1 MQEPFTLHMSDWLI
15 IGLYMAIALGV
26 GCAMQ
31 RRAGTDRTSY
41 FLAGRSL
48 PWWWVGA
55 SMAATTFAADTPLAV
70 TGIIASKGLSGN
82 WLWLPVIAIHA
93 AVFVFFA
100 ANWSRSGVMTDAEL
114 ISIRYS
120 GKPAEILRWCR
131 VGLQL
136 LTNCVVLGWVLRAMI
151 KIASAFFLW
160 DQWAPGLL
168 AWITLLWPTG
178 TAMGTPAE
186 GLTILVLLLVVGCY
200 SSLGGLRGVILTDLL
215 QLCLALLGSLWL
227 AMCAWQAVGGR
238 EGLLAGLVSHY
249 GRSHA
254 YLDLLP
260 TPGSGWLGAV
270 GISAF
275 VFGVYLVVQ
284 SYSYLSADGGGYF
297 MQRLNAARSPR
308 DARKGALL
316 FLIIHYL
323 IRVWPWFV
331 VGLVALVLI
340 PLGHEADSLGGTAAP
355 VATDREM
362 AWPVLMAYLL
372 RPGWLGVVL
381 VSLLAAFMSTVDTHI
396 NWGASYIVNDVWLV
410 LRPTA
415 SNREQLR
422 MARMA
427 VLGFVAIAIL
437 VSFQIDTIEQAWKWI
452 ATLGASLGLPTLLRW
467 LWWRVNAT
475 GEIGAMLGG
484 MGAGTLLALC
494 TRLPY
499 EVRLLWIAAA
509 SAVGLLAGVIWGPPT
524 DHECLQRF
532 MDKVVPIGWWP
543 YSPHRTPASWRML
556 AMAAGRWAA
565 LVAGTLLLLV
575 AGHQFLFFGRWLL
588 ASVIGLAA
596 LGCFWVGITGQESG
610 HGVKTE
616 C

>member
-1 MQEPFTLHMSDWLI
+1 
-15 IGLYMAIALGV
+15 MAMALGV

-31 RRAGTDRTSY
+31 RRAGTDRSSY

-48 PWWWVGA
+48 PWWWIGA

-100 ANWSRSGVMTDAEL
+100 ANWSRSGVLTDAEL
-114 ISIRYS
+114 IQLRYS
-120 GKPAEILRWCR
+120 GRPAQLLRWCR
-131 VGLQL
+131 AGLQL
-136 LTNCVVLGWVLRAMI
+136 LTNCVVLGWVLRAMV
-151 KIASAFFLW
+151 KIASPFFLW
-160 DQWAPGLL
+160 ERWTPGVL
-168 AWITLLWPTG
+168 AWIAPLWPAG
-178 TAMGTPAE
+178 TSMGTPAE
-186 GLTILVLLLVVGCY
+186 GLTIVVLLLVVGCY
-200 SSLGGLRGVILTDLL
+200 SSLGGLRGVILTDLM
-215 QLCLALLGSLWL
+215 QLGFALLGSLWL
-227 AMCAWQAVGGR
+227 AVCAWQAVGGR
-238 EGLLAGLVSHY
+238 EGLLAGLTSHY
-249 GRSHA
+249 GSGHQ
-254 YLDLLP
+254 YLDMLP
-260 TPGSGWLGAV
+260 TPDSGWLGAV

-275 VFGVYLVVQ
+275 VFGLYLVVQ

-308 DARKGALL
+308 DAQKGALL

-331 VGLVALVLI
+331 VGLAALVLI
-340 PLGHEADSLGGTAAP
+340 PLGHEADSLGGAAAS
-355 VATDREM
+355 VATDREI

-381 VSLLAAFMSTVDTHI
+381 ASLLAAFMSTVDTHI

-415 SNREQLR
+415 SNRAQLCI
-422 MARMA
+422 ARLA

-467 LWWRVNAT
+467 LWWRVNAA

-484 MGAGTLLALC
+484 MCVGTLLTLF
-494 TRLPY
+494 TDLPY

-509 SAVGLLAGVIWGPPT
+509 SAVGLLAGIVWGPLT
-524 DHECLQRF
+524 DPECLQRF
-532 MDKVVPIGWWP
+532 IDKVAPIGWWP
-543 YSPHRTPASWRML
+543 YSPHHSMASWRIL

-575 AGHQFLFFGRWLL
+575 AGHQLLFFGRWLL
-588 ASVIGLAA
+588 SGVTGLVA
-596 LGCFWVGITGQESG
+596 LGCFCVGITGQEYG
-610 HGVKTE
+610 HGVETE
-616 C
+616 R